1 MLPDPK
7 PTRTQLWAMAHPL
20 RYRILELLA
29 EGPSTASELA
39 RRLHE
44 SRGSTSY
51 HLRMLASAG
60 AIVEDRERG
69 TKRERWWQRGE
80 SPQLL
85 PTDADAEGRAISA
98 RMLSMIFARDLEARR
113 RFITNEVDAAWHEKA
128 YAGNWFVEL
137 SPEEADEL
145 GQQLASIVM
154 ARRRRHDA
162 SEATASVLVSV
173 SVLPWLADAQQ
184 RTGA

>member
-1 MLPDPK
+1 LLPDPK
-7 PTRTQLWAMAHPL
+7 PNRTQLWAMAHPL

-51 HLRMLASAG
+51 HLRMLARAG
-60 AIVEDRERG
+60 AVVEDPDRG
-69 TKRERWWQRGE
+69 TKRERWWRRPE

-85 PTDADAEGRAISA
+85 PTDADVEGRAISA
-98 RMLSMIFARDLEARR
+98 RMLSMIFARDDEARR
-113 RFITNEVDAAWHEKA
+113 RFITHDVEAAWHEHA
-128 YAGNWFVEL
+128 YAGNWVVEL

-154 ARRRRHDA
+154 ALRRRRDA
-162 SEATASVLVSV
+162 SANAVPVLVSV
-173 SVLPWLADAQQ
+173 SALPWLE
-184 RTGA
+184 